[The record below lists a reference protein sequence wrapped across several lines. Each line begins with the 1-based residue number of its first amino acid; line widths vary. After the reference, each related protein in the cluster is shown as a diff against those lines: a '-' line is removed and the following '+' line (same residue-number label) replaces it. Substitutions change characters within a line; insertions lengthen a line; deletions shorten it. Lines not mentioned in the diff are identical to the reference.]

1 MDARGFDSGAVRT
14 FAREQRVRPADLALL
29 AGSALVAV
37 AVPLIALAVGV
48 FRPAY

>member
-1 MDARGFDSGAVRT
+1 M
-14 FAREQRVRPADLALL
+14 

-37 AVPLIALAVGV
+37 AVPVIAVAVGV